1 MVVER
6 SASGEFAGKVV
17 MVTGAASGIG
27 RAVAIAF
34 AREGATLALCDQNAE
49 GLAETVVQG
58 CPDALTG
65 VIDITDDAAVDGFV
79 TSILARFGRLDCA
92 ANCAG
97 IGATNDALAD
107 ISIDAF
113 DRMIAVN
120 LKGVWLSMKR
130 QIPAMIASG
139 GGSIVNIASGAGL
152 LGTPMAGAYVAAKH
166 GVVGLTRAGALDY
179 AARGIRVNAICPS
192 FTRTPMAMSM
202 IEERE
207 GLDEALVNAVHPIG
221 RMGEPHEQADA
232 VLYLCSDR
240 ASYVTGTTLCVD
252 GGYTAQ

>member
-1 MVVER
+1 MAGER
-6 SASGEFAGKVV
+6 NDSGEFACKVV

-27 RAVAIAF
+27 RAVALAF
-34 AREGATLALCDQNAE
+34 AREGAILALCDQNAA
-49 GLAETVVQG
+49 GLAQTVAQG

-65 VIDITDDAAVDGFV
+65 VIDVSDDAEVGDFV
-79 TSILARFGRLDCA
+79 ARALARFGRLDCA

-97 IGATNDALAD
+97 IGATNHALAD
-107 ISIDAF
+107 IAIDAF
-113 DRMIAVN
+113 DRMIAIN
-120 LKGVWLSMKR
+120 LKGVWLSMKH

-152 LGTPMAGAYVAAKH
+152 LGTPMAAAYVAAKH

-179 AARGIRVNAICPS
+179 AAQGIRINAICPS
-192 FTRTPMAMSM
+192 FTRTPMAMGM
-202 IEERE
+202 IEDRE
-207 GLDEALVNAVHPIG
+207 GLDEAMVNAVHPLG

-232 VLYLCSDR
+232 VLYLSSDR
-240 ASYVTGTTLCVD
+240 ATYVTGTTLCVD